1 MTDINKLMKIIGYS
15 FKDKFLLKTALSHSS
30 FSKENKSENNERL
43 EFLGDRVLGLIISI
57 EIFKKNP
64 FSSEGELAKQQSFLV
79 CKTTLKKVANNIKLG
94 EFINCTQSLKKKK
107 ISFDSVTANTL
118 EALIAAIYL
127 DSNINQTSKIV
138 LKLWKSFLENINLS
152 SFDPKSK
159 LQEWSL
165 KNKKKLP
172 NYEIINR
179 SGPDHSP
186 TFTVKLILDENF
198 SSLAKGKSKQDAEI
212 KAANKLLKKIC
223 E

>member
-1 MTDINKLMKIIGYS
+1 M
-15 FKDKFLLKTALSHSS
+15 
-30 FSKENKSENNERL
+30 
-43 EFLGDRVLGLIISI
+43 
-57 EIFKKNP
+57 
-64 FSSEGELAKQQSFLV
+64 
-79 CKTTLKKVANNIKLG
+79 G
-94 EFINCTQSLKKKK
+94 EFVNCTQSLKKK
-107 ISFDSVTANTL
+107 SLDSIIANTL

-127 DSNINQTSKIV
+127 DSNINQASKIV

-172 NYEIINR
+172 IYETMSK

-186 TFTVKLILDENF
+186 TFTVKVILDKNCH
-198 SSLAKGKSKQDAEI
+198 SLAKGKSKQDAEI
-212 KAANKLLKKIC
+212 KAANKLLKIIR